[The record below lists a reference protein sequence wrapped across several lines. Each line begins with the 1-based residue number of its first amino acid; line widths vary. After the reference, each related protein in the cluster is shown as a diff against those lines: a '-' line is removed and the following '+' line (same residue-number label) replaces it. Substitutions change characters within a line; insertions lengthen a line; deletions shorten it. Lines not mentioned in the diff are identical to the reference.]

1 MKAKNILFAIIGIFI
16 IAIIIFVSIKY
27 LQLQK
32 SSSIELNE
40 EKIECYENAI
50 YFIFNDA
57 NITSDELNVQN
68 VRCSK
73 EAAYSQ
79 WEMIGT
85 YFENNDHSK
94 EPKPFYFQE
103 IRGGMAASGAD
114 SYYEVCLIINN
125 QNIIS
130 KIETNRD
137 MNYKSPA
144 RCSWQ
149 SKLP

>member
-1 MKAKNILFAIIGIFI
+1 MKAKNSLFTIIGIVI
-16 IAIIIFVSIKY
+16 IATLILVSIKY
-27 LQLQK
+27 LPPQK

-50 YFIFNDA
+50 YSIFNYA
-57 NITSDELNVQN
+57 NITADKLNVQN
-68 VRCSK
+68 VRCSQ
-73 EAAYSQ
+73 EIPYSQ
-79 WEMIGT
+79 WEMTGT
-85 YFENNDHSK
+85 YFENNDHST

-103 IRGGMAASGAD
+103 IIGGMAASGAD
-114 SYYEVCLIINN
+114 SYYEVCLIIDN

-130 KIETNRD
+130 KIEAGRD
-137 MNYKSPA
+137 RNYKSPA